1 MDQLARTALAT
12 LLREEPTDVVELG
25 GSERSHV
32 VRVTLADG
40 GTVVAKQFLGD
51 DAETS
56 YRRERAGLRHLP
68 RTPSLLECDPEA
80 RLVVMTDVGTDDTLA
95 DLLLSDDSDR
105 AWASAISWAGALG
118 DVVGQTVD
126 HLDDVRGD
134 LDGTPVYDPT
144 PALREGAHALAG
156 LAGIDVGALAEDL
169 DRIDALLGMVGAEV
183 AWPSDTC
190 PDNAVQTS
198 TGWTFLDLE
207 GTDVAH
213 AALVAAY
220 PAMPFATCWCVFD
233 PPHDLTEQM
242 LAAFTLSLSGH
253 APHITDRREW
263 RTEVEVASAA
273 WILAA
278 TAWLLPRAHEGDGP
292 LGPEGSYSPTRRQ
305 LLRSRWRWMAQR
317 LHRSTPSLAAAAA
330 EAVAWAEKEWA
341 DEPGIGP
348 YPAFADRDAGEVPEH
363 E

>member
-1 MDQLARTALAT
+1 MDELARTALAT
-12 LLREEPTDVVELG
+12 LLREEPTGISPLG
-25 GSERSHV
+25 GSQRSLV

-40 GTVVAKQFLGD
+40 STVVAKQFLGD
-51 DAETS
+51 HAATS

-68 RTPSLLECDPEA
+68 RTPSLLECDPDA
-80 RLVVMTDVGTDDTLA
+80 HLIVMTDVGTDDTLA
-95 DLLLSDDSDR
+95 DLLLGDDHDT
-105 AWASAISWAGALG
+105 AWSSAISWAGALG
-118 DVVGQTVD
+118 DVVGQTVNS
-126 HLDDVRGD
+126 LDDVRAD
-134 LDGTPVYDPT
+134 LDGAPVYDPT
-144 PALREGAHALAG
+144 LSLREGAQALAD
-156 LAGIDVGALAEDL
+156 LAGIDVAVLAEDL
-169 DRIDALLGMVGAEV
+169 DRIEALLGMVGAEV

-233 PPHDLTEQM
+233 PPQDLTEQM

-253 APHITDRREW
+253 APHITDRAEW
-263 RTEVEVASAA
+263 RTEVEVASAV

-278 TAWLLPRAHEGDGP
+278 TAWLLPNARTNDGP
-292 LGPEGSYSPTRRQ
+292 IGPKGSHSPTRRQ
-305 LLRSRWRWMAQR
+305 LLRSRWRWLAQR
-317 LHRSTPSLAAAAA
+317 LHRTMPALAAAGAGA
-330 EAVAWAEKEWA
+330 IVWAEKEWA

-348 YPAFADRDAGEVPEH
+348 YPAFADTAAGEIPEH